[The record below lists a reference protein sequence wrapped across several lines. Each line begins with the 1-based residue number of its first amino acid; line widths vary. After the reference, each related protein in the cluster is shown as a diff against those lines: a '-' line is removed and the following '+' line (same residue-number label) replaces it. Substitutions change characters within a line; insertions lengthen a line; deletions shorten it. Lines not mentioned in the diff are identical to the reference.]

1 MITSQNLSPHKCTL
15 VKSQTGGMVPAD
27 GGSISEDIGS
37 LQGNSYHGEGTPP
50 AVASISVRKEMQ
62 KM

>member
-1 MITSQNLSPHKCTL
+1 MKA
-15 VKSQTGGMVPAD
+15 QTRGMVLAD
-27 GGSISEDIGS
+27 GGSISDDIGS

-50 AVASISVRKEMQ
+50 AMASISVRKEMQ

>member
-1 MITSQNLSPHKCTL
+1 MKA
-15 VKSQTGGMVPAD
+15 QTGGMVLAD
-27 GGSISEDIGS
+27 GGSISDDIGS

-50 AVASISVRKEMQ
+50 AMASISVRKEMQ